1 MNRIDYNIGLLKRM
15 TAGTINGR
23 PYVMLDDAEYI
34 IRNSGL
40 FGEDDGENDEESE
53 KNG

>member
-1 MNRIDYNIGLLKRM
+1 MNKIEYNIGLLKRM
-15 TAGTINGR
+15 VAGSINGR

-40 FGEDDGENDEESE
+40 FGENDEESE
-53 KNG
+53 KND

>member
-1 MNRIDYNIGLLKRM
+1 MNKIEYHIGLLKRLA
-15 TAGTINGR
+15 AGSINGK

-40 FGEDDGENDEESE
+40 FVENDEESE
-53 KNG
+53 KND